1 MAKGRRIITQ
11 ELCDRL
17 LEGFRRC
24 GVNFRQVGAF
34 VGCDP
39 RLARRAYLFGFQES
53 VTGKRPPLRPI
64 RTILEAEQKAAA
76 AAAVAVAPP
85 VVEVLSPE
93 EERAAQVAELQTGAL
108 TAMVE
113 EARLLGVLRNSTLGI
128 ASMASQLLAGM
139 QPVIVRVRESL
150 QRLAVLDNPGSAE
163 AIRQLAKL
171 NEVVGGS
178 VDATKKLVE
187 AERLLMGSPTEIIK
201 LQTAAPAPAPA
212 EESHDTAQL
221 LVVLGQLAAARA
233 PKAEQPPAEEEGGAY
248 LGDDGG
254 EPDGGEPCD
263 APAA

>member
-1 MAKGRRIITQ
+1 MAKGRRVITQ
-11 ELCDRL
+11 ELCNQL

-53 VTGKRPPLRPI
+53 VTGKRPPMRPI
-64 RTILEAEQKAAA
+64 RAIFEAEQKAAETSAVA
-76 AAAVAVAPP
+76 AAPP
-85 VVEVLSPE
+85 IVEVLSPA

-108 TAMVE
+108 TAMIE

-139 QPVIVRVRESL
+139 QPVILRVRESL
-150 QRLAVLDNPGSAE
+150 QRLAELENPGSAE

-187 AERLLMGSPTEIIK
+187 AERLLMGSPTEIVK
-201 LQTAAPAPAPA
+201 LVAAATPAPAPA
-212 EESHDTAQL
+212 EESHDTGQL
-221 LVVLGQLAAARA
+221 LAILGELAAARA
-233 PKAEQPPAEEEGGAY
+233 PKTEHAPAEEEGGAY
-248 LGDDGG
+248 LGDDADG
-254 EPDGGEPCD
+254 EICD
-263 APAA
+263 TRGL